1 MRRYHLLVELNIH
14 NFAIIEDISLD
25 FRKGMTVLTGETG
38 AGKSIIIDALG
49 LLVGGRGS
57 ADFVRHGTK
66 KCVLEGHFDC
76 PNSKELKERFKQESI
91 DFEEDSIVIQREIYE
106 NGRSVS
112 RVNGS
117 VVTIAL
123 LKIIGTFLIDIHGQ
137 NEHQELMQSENHIH
151 LLDSFDNEQIQELKE
166 DYQLIYQEY
175 RLTKKQYNDW
185 KDREQELAQKIDIL
199 RFQTEE
205 IAEANLTI
213 GEEEELEEEERRLAN
228 FQNITQALTI
238 SYQVIQENEPG
249 ALELLGKAMDEMR
262 GIEEL
267 DEDLKEISKITNDT
281 FYQLQ
286 ELASEMY
293 NVLDRQEY
301 DEDRLNEIAGR
312 LNTIQQLKRKYG
324 SSIAEILNFYEGA
337 VEELEEIDHQELS
350 KSELA
355 EKIEILEKDLLNKG
369 KKLSEE
375 RREIA
380 LVLENQIH
388 EQLKELY
395 MNKVDFLVRFN
406 QDLDALTTSDANK
419 MGLDQ
424 VEFYIS
430 TNPGEPRKPLTK
442 IASGGEL
449 SRMMLAMK
457 TIFTKAQG
465 VTSIIF
471 DEIDTGVSGRV
482 AQAIAE
488 KIYSI
493 SVHSQ
498 VLCITHLP
506 QVAATA
512 DNHLYVRKEVSDERT
527 STSAELLPENERIKE
542 IARMLSGSEVTEPAL
557 EAAKEL
563 RRNVKRKA

>member
-1 MRRYHLLVELNIH
+1 MLLELHIH

-49 LLVGGRGS
+49 LLAGGRGS

-66 KCVLEGHFDC
+66 KCVLEGHFDS
-76 PNSKELKERFKQESI
+76 PKTQGLESIFKEESI
-91 DFEEDSIVIQREIYE
+91 DFDEDLIVVQREIYQ
-106 NGRSVS
+106 NGRNVC

-123 LKIIGTFLIDIHGQ
+123 LKRIGTFLIDIHGQ
-137 NEHQELMQSENHIH
+137 NEHQELMQSENHIQ
-151 LLDSFDNEQIQELKE
+151 LLDYFNYKEIGALKSG
-166 DYQLIYQEY
+166 YQSLYKEY
-175 RLTKKQYNDW
+175 RLTKTQFAEW

-199 RFQTEE
+199 KFQTTEIEE
-205 IAEANLTI
+205 ADLTV
-213 GEEEELEEEERRLAN
+213 GEEVELEEEERRLAN
-228 FQNITQALTI
+228 FQNITQALTT
-238 SYQVIQENEPG
+238 SYQLIQENEPG
-249 ALELLGKAMDEMR
+249 ALELLGGAMDEMKD
-262 GIEEL
+262 IEDL
-267 DEDLKEISKITNDT
+267 DQDLKEISKTTRNT
-281 FYQLQ
+281 FYLLQ
-286 ELASEMY
+286 ELASEIY
-293 NVLDRQEY
+293 NALDRQEY
-301 DEDRLNEIAGR
+301 DENRLNEIAGR

-324 SSIAEILNFYEGA
+324 SSIVEILAFYEEA
-337 VEELEEIDHQELS
+337 VEELEKIDNRELS

-355 EKIEILEKDLLNKG
+355 EKIEELENELMLKG
-369 KKLSEE
+369 KKLSEA
-375 RREIA
+375 RRKIA
-380 LVLENQIH
+380 LVLEDGVH

-395 MNKVDFLVRFN
+395 MNKVDFLVRFKN
-406 QDLDALTTSDANK
+406 DLEDLSILDFNA

-430 TNPGEPRKPLTK
+430 TNPGEPRKELTK

-512 DNHLYVRKEVSDERT
+512 DNHLYVKKEVLDERT
-527 STSAELLPENERIKE
+527 STSAKLLPENERVEE
-542 IARMLSGSEVTEPAL
+542 IARMLSGSEITVPAL

-563 RRNVKRKA
+563 RKNAQSLKR